1 MLLSFQRAAWLPA
14 IVLAGAAS
22 GCFSLPPTVDSP
34 VVGGTEAASPS
45 PAKLY
50 VGTMNRAQQAYYLEW
65 DNFASELED
74 LGVDIPAA
82 TDDYRYEVQS
92 VEPERV
98 VNVAIA
104 QGSGRSVIG
113 AVYVMGDT
121 MQAVVCEALEP
132 GSVEL
137 SAPTLEGDT
146 LTCPSGTREI

>member
-1 MLLSFQRAAWLPA
+1 MPLPFQRTAWLPA
-14 IVLAGAAS
+14 ISLVGAAS

-34 VVGGTEAASPS
+34 IGDTEAASPS

-50 VGTMNRAQQAYYLEW
+50 VDTMNRAQQAYYPDW
-65 DNFASELED
+65 NSFASELED
-74 LGVDIPAA
+74 LGVDIPAE

-104 QGSGRSVIG
+104 KGNGRSVIG
-113 AVYVMGDT
+113 AVYVVGDT
-121 MQAVVCEALEP
+121 TQAIVCEAQAP
-132 GSVEL
+132 GNVEL

-146 LTCPSGTREI
+146 LTCPSGTRKI